1 MVSEFVTR
9 WFTPAILI
17 VGLLHLLFFG
27 VLWIWARRDLR
38 GLAETLDRFT
48 AGLAHRSRLPSSAH
62 LSDHVDAFISD
73 VHEALG
79 DPGDREKVR
88 TRIRILDE
96 RRTYLDSFRFETAW
110 TVARSGI
117 EAYPLLGVLGTIF
130 ALWLAMRGPAGDG
143 EAAVGLIVSRFG
155 VAIDSTFAGLAMAI
169 ALMVVNSALETLFR
183 RVLEN
188 RRNVRDLI
196 VRTKRELISPVPTR
210 PVQSDPPSVPRGVSQ
225 PDDDETPMR
234 PPQPSRTDSGQ
245 AGV

>member
-17 VGLLHLLFFG
+17 VGSLHLLFFG
-27 VLWIWARRDLR
+27 VLWGWARRDLR

-48 AGLAHRSRLPSSAH
+48 AGFAHRSRLPSSAH
-62 LSDHVDAFISD
+62 LSDHIDAFIGD
-73 VHEALG
+73 VQEALG
-79 DPGDREKVR
+79 DPDDREKVR

-96 RRTYLDSFRFETAW
+96 RRTYLDSYRFETAW

-130 ALWLAMRGPAGDG
+130 ALWLAMRGPAGEG
-143 EAAVGLIVSRFG
+143 EAAVGVIVSRFG

-169 ALMVVNSALETLFR
+169 ALMIVNSALETLFR

-188 RRNVRDLI
+188 RRHVRDLI
-196 VRTKRELISPVPTR
+196 SHTKRELITPASN
-210 PVQSDPPSVPRGVSQ
+210 PSVHGEPGLAPGGS
-225 PDDDETPMR
+225 PAGDDESPL
-234 PPQPSRTDSGQ
+234 PGLQPGRTDRGQ